1 MSCREGSR
9 DGVSPGQGVVV
20 VVVVVKGDD
29 VKGNEPLGGGLVPM
43 AVFKL

>member
-9 DGVSPGQGVVV
+9 DGVSPGQGVV

>member
-9 DGVSPGQGVVV
+9 DGVLPAPGVV
-20 VVVVVKGDD
+20 VVVVVKGND